1 MKAEW
6 INTEDGLTIQV
17 TAQSDIDKVNLNT
30 WFKSHPFRATPR
42 LTHTFRTSDN
52 DFTGFDIA
60 YTVAAKKIT
69 LLLDGFVQLPPICY
83 WKQYNNVL
91 AIISDNG
98 IRTLKTITYPSKE
111 SLDNNRDNVLLQLTN
126 GEILTTNGGAIRI
139 VGKFRTMGGYARL
152 MKFINI

>member
-1 MKAEW
+1 MKAVW

-52 DFTGFDIA
+52 DFTSFDIA
-60 YTVAAKKIT
+60 YTVPAKKTT
-69 LLLDGFVQLPPICY
+69 LLLAGFVYIPSICY

-91 AIISDNG
+91 AIISDFG

-111 SLDNNRDNVLLQLTN
+111 LLDQDINTVLSQISNR
-126 GEILTTNGGAIRI
+126 EILNTNGGAIRI